1 MASKGTIGIF
11 AALPLLALLAC
22 GPGPQGPNV
31 LLLTLDTTRVDAL
44 SCYGGPLAKTPRLD
58 ALARESLRFTQA
70 VTTAP
75 YTGPSHASMLTGL
88 LPPQHGLRD
97 FLGTALPEQAQ
108 TLAEILSEA
117 GYDTA
122 AFVSAYVLH
131 PRYALDQ
138 GFDVYSCVK
147 APKREGGY
155 PQRRADQTA
164 DEALRWLRE
173 RRSERPFFV
182 WLHFY
187 DPHRLYRPPREYW
200 PSLKHLPRK
209 SPERK
214 RLLYYAEATY
224 MDAVIGRVLDAFEER
239 GLLQDL
245 TILAVSDHGEL
256 LGEHGRVPG
265 THSSM
270 LVEQT
275 LLVPLLLR
283 APGRVEPGVTNRQV
297 SVVDVFP
304 TILELVGLPLPKGI
318 AGISLLRPGE
328 GQRMVYSETL
338 YEDFPHLA
346 RPGEELASVRIDGW
360 KLVARP
366 GREELYDLNA
376 DPSEERNVA
385 AAHPHR
391 LAQLRAALEALRASQ
406 PRDVRPRELDLS
418 EEEEREHIE
427 HLRSLGYVE

>member
-1 MASKGTIGIF
+1 MIRISAVLS
-11 AALPLLALLAC
+11 LLALLAC
-22 GPGPQGPNV
+22 GRAPQGSNV

-44 SCYGGPLAKTPRLD
+44 SCYGGPLAKTPHLD

-75 YTGPSHASMLTGL
+75 YTGPSHGSMLTGL

-97 FLGTALPEQAQ
+97 FLRVALPEQAR

-122 AFVSAYVLH
+122 AFVSAYVLD
-131 PRYALDQ
+131 PRYGLDQ
-138 GFDVYSCVK
+138 GFDVYSSVEP
-147 APKREGGY
+147 PKRRGGY
-155 PQRRADQTA
+155 SQRPGDETA
-164 DEALRWLRE
+164 DEALRWLAE

-182 WLHFY
+182 WIHFY
-187 DPHRLYRPPREYW
+187 DPHGDYRPPPEYR
-200 PSLKHLPRK
+200 PPLEDLPPR

-214 RLLYYAEATY
+214 RRLYYAEATY

-239 GLLQDL
+239 GLLRDL
-245 TILAVSDHGEL
+245 AILAVSDHGEL

-265 THSSM
+265 THSPM
-270 LVEQT
+270 LVETT
-275 LLVPLLLR
+275 LRVPLLLR
-283 APGRVEPGVTNRQV
+283 VPGRVEPGVEDRQV

-304 TILELVGLPLPKGI
+304 TILELAGLPLPEGI
-318 AGISLLRPGE
+318 AGLSLLRPAA
-328 GQRMVYSETL
+328 GQRPVYSETL
-338 YEDFPHLA
+338 YEHFPRLA
-346 RPGEELASVRIDGW
+346 KPGKELASVRIDGW
-360 KLVARP
+360 KLVSGP

-376 DPSEERNVA
+376 DPREERNVA
-385 AAHPHR
+385 AAHPER
-391 LAQLRAALEALRASQ
+391 LAQLRAALEALR
-406 PRDVRPRELDLS
+406 VGRPRAAWPQELDLS